1 MKLKHRLGD
10 FISAFVIVIGLM
22 LDLSHSPYGK
32 AIFYGG
38 FLMMALSQVYYEIY
52 LVMQRK
58 ERIQWQSI
66 VIPIFLVAG
75 VGLFFFTHTKSSLAL
90 IILALSTAMIQRSK
104 ILTAVK

>member
-38 FLMMALSQVYYEIY
+38 FLMMALSQVYYELY

-58 ERIQWQSI
+58 ERVQWYAI
-66 VIPIFLVAG
+66 VVPIFLILG
-75 VGLFFFTHTKSSLAL
+75 VVLFFFTDAKSSLAL
-90 IILALSTAMIQRSK
+90 VILALSTAMIQKSK
-104 ILTAVK
+104 FLTASK